1 MWLDANPYLPH
12 TYGMNNTDLPPIK
25 TAITDMLGV
34 DYPIIAAPMFLVSNE
49 EIVTEASNAGA
60 IGGAPSLNWRPAS
73 GFEEA
78 IVKIKA
84 GTDKPYAI
92 NLIVNR
98 SNLRLQEDLDI
109 IVKHKVP
116 VVITSL
122 GNPADIIKAVHGYG
136 GKVFCDI
143 TTLEYALKVQE
154 AGCDAVIAVSSG
166 AGGHAGPTS
175 PLVLLPY
182 LKKNLRIPVIAAGGI
197 VTGEQI
203 LAAFVLGADA
213 VQIGTRFIATHEA
226 KVSMEYKEAI
236 LNSGPQDIVMTS
248 RISGTPAAVIN
259 TPYIQK
265 MGLDMSGFEKALHK
279 NKFLRKWA
287 KLLRYMKGTHQ
298 LEEAA
303 QNVTWKTV
311 WSAGQGVGL
320 IEDILSTQ
328 DVVHNLVREYWR
340 AKENHLAR

>member
-1 MWLDANPYLPH
+1 MSASF
-12 TYGMNNTDLPPIK
+12 PPIK
-25 TAITDMLGV
+25 TAITDMLGI

-49 EIVTEASNAGA
+49 DIVTEAGNAGA

-73 GFEEA
+73 NFEEA
-78 IVKIKA
+78 VIKIKA

-98 SNLRLQEDLDI
+98 SNLRLQEDLAI

-122 GNPADIIKAVHGYG
+122 GNPAEVIKAVHAYG
-136 GKVFCDI
+136 GKVFCDV
-143 TTLEYALKVQE
+143 TTLEYGLKVQE

-166 AGGHAGPTS
+166 AGGHAGSTS

-182 LKKNLRIPVIAAGGI
+182 LKKNLHVPVIAAGGI
-197 VTGEQI
+197 ATGEQM
-203 LAAFVLGADA
+203 LAAFILGADA

-226 KVSMEYKEAI
+226 KVSLDYKEAI
-236 LNSGPQDIVMTS
+236 VKSGPQDIVLTS

-265 MGLDMSGFEKALHK
+265 MGLDMSAFEKALRK
-279 NKFLRKWA
+279 NKYLRNWA
-287 KLLRYMKGTHQ
+287 KLLRYMRGTSQ

-303 QNVTWKTV
+303 QGVTWKTV

-320 IEDILSTQ
+320 IEDILSVE
-328 DVVHNLVREYWR
+328 DVVQNLVKEYWQAR
-340 AKENHLAR
+340 DQYLAR